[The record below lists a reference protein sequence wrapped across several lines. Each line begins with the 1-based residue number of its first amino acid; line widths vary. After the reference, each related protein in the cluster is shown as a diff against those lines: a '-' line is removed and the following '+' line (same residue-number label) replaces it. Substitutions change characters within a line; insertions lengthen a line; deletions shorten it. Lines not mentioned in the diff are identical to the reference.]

1 MDGLPFLPGNSFRD
15 PTVSLNFRISF
26 YFKTKKNIKIKET
39 KSSYKSNIRRQKW
52 LQNNQT
58 TRIWSRR

>member
-26 YFKTKKNIKIKET
+26 YFKTKKKYKNKRNKI
-39 KSSYKSNIRRQKW
+39 I
-52 LQNNQT
+52 
-58 TRIWSRR
+58 I